1 MDLASEIRELAR
13 RKRALILAHNYQRGE
28 VQAVADYTGDSLE
41 LSRIAADTDAAMI
54 VFCGVHFM
62 AESAAVLSPGKTV
75 ILPDV
80 TAGCPMADMAAPE
93 DLVRMR
99 RKHPGA
105 AVVTY
110 INSSASVKALSD
122 VCCTSANAAT
132 IVQRVAADKVIFV
145 PDRNLGSY
153 VQRFTRKE
161 IVLWDGCCPI
171 HDRFTAEELIE
182 VKSKHPDALSMVHPE
197 CRPEVVDLA
206 DKVFS
211 TGGMVKFVQGTAH
224 RKIIVG
230 TEKEMICKLRSVC
243 PDKQY
248 IPASESFY
256 CPDMKKITLEKVYE
270 SLLNEAPVVRV
281 PGDVAR
287 GAAACLERMM
297 ELSG

>member
-1 MDLASEIRELAR
+1 
-13 RKRALILAHNYQRGE
+13 
-28 VQAVADYTGDSLE
+28 
-41 LSRIAADTDAAMI
+41 
-54 VFCGVHFM
+54 
-62 AESAAVLSPGKTV
+62 
-75 ILPDV
+75 
-80 TAGCPMADMAAPE
+80 
-93 DLVRMR
+93 
-99 RKHPGA
+99 
-105 AVVTY
+105 
-110 INSSASVKALSD
+110 
-122 VCCTSANAAT
+122 
-132 IVQRVAADKVIFV
+132 
-145 PDRNLGSY
+145 
-153 VQRFTRKE
+153 
-161 IVLWDGCCPI
+161 
-171 HDRFTAEELIE
+171 
-182 VKSKHPDALSMVHPE
+182 MVHPE